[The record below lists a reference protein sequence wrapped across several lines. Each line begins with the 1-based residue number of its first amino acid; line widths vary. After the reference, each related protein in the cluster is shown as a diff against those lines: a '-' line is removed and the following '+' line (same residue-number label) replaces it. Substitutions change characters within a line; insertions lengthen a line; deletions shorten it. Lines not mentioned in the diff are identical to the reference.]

1 MKATLIKSAFILSVL
16 ATIGAIT
23 LAASKPHHFTG
34 TEIYPDD
41 KVTLTHD
48 VVPGQEF
55 YSWIQHHVHC
65 PQFVKDNQPH
75 RVEVWIRVN
84 GDGTMQVVKSTA
96 ADPALVA
103 HVQRELNGAN
113 CPYASS
119 GSIYHFAIQF
129 KRIA

>member
-34 TEIYPDD
+34 TAIIPDER
-41 KVTLTHD
+41 TNTEFAST
-48 VVPGQEF
+48 PGQEF

-65 PQFVKDNQPH
+65 PEFVKDNGAH
-75 RVEVWIRVN
+75 RVEVWIQVQA
-84 GDGTMQVVKSTA
+84 DGTMQVVKTSAT
-96 ADPALVA
+96 DSALVA
-103 HVQRELNGAN
+103 HVQHELNGAH
-113 CPYASS
+113 CPYAPA
-119 GSIYHFAIQF
+119 GSVYHFAIQF

>member
-34 TEIYPDD
+34 TEIIPDE
-41 KVTLTHD
+41 KTNTELASA
-48 VVPGQEF
+48 PGQEF

-65 PQFVKDNQPH
+65 PQFVKDSQSH

-84 GDGTMQVVKSTA
+84 EDGTMQVVKTSKA
-96 ADPALVA
+96 EPELVA
-103 HVQRELNGAN
+103 HVQHELNGAH
-113 CPYASS
+113 CPYAPA
-119 GSIYHFAIQF
+119 GSLYHFAIQF

>member
-34 TEIYPDD
+34 TEIIPDE
-41 KVTLTHD
+41 KNHTALSTT
-48 VVPGQEF
+48 PSQEF

-65 PQFVKDNQPH
+65 PEFVKDNGAH
-75 RVEVWIRVN
+75 RVEVWIKVQD
-84 GDGTMQVVKSTA
+84 DGTMQVVKTTA

-103 HVQRELNGAN
+103 HVQHELNGKN
-113 CPYASS
+113 CPYAPA
-119 GSIYHFAIQF
+119 GAIYHFAIQF

>member
-16 ATIGAIT
+16 ATIGAIS

-34 TEIYPDD
+34 TEIIPDE
-41 KVTLTHD
+41 KTNTELASA
-48 VVPGQEF
+48 PGQEF

-65 PQFVKDNQPH
+65 PQFVKDSQSH

-84 GDGTMQVVKSTA
+84 EDGTMQVVKTSKA
-96 ADPALVA
+96 EPELIA
-103 HVQRELNGAN
+103 HVQHELNGAQ
-113 CPYASS
+113 CPYAPA
-119 GSIYHFAIQF
+119 GSVYHFAIQF